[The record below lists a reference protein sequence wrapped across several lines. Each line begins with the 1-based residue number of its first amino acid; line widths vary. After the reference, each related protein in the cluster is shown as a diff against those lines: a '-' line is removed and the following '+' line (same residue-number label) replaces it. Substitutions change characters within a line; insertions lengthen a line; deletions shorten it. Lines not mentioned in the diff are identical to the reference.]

1 MKPRRPGRANFKRRI
16 ADNTSDEAKTWLR
29 ANIRYGGNPEHKGD
43 PGEYRLNPPTAP
55 RLDKTLCDPTD
66 VRTPRQALN
75 ILKTGIDRGLVSE
88 QKRGEFPQ
96 NIWSVIEM
104 PDEVYVIE
112 AQLEN
117 QTGGAY
123 HAYPLDRL
131 DPFRDFVLERW
142 YHGT

>member
-1 MKPRRPGRANFKRRI
+1 M
-16 ADNTSDEAKTWLR
+16 
-29 ANIRYGGNPEHKGD
+29 
-43 PGEYRLNPPTAP
+43 
-55 RLDKTLCDPTD
+55 
-66 VRTPRQALN
+66 RTPRQALN

-117 QTGGAY
+117 QTRGAY
-123 HAYPLDRL
+123 HAYPLDST

-142 YHGT
+142 HHGT